1 MMKTD
6 TIAAVATGALSAG
19 ISIVRVS
26 GSSAISSVDG
36 IFVAKNKGKKLCD
49 RPSHTMI
56 YGDIV
61 DNGEVIDE
69 VLVSVMKAPNTY
81 TKEDVVEI
89 NCHGGVYI
97 TIRILETVLKTGIR
111 LAEPGEFTK
120 RAFLNGRID
129 LSQAEAVIDL
139 INSSNNE
146 AARNSVL
153 QLKGSLKDK
162 IIALRDSI
170 LHDTSYIEA
179 ALDDP
184 EHIDLTGFS
193 DVLRN
198 NTTENI
204 NVISKLL
211 SGFEN
216 GMIIKN
222 GIKTV
227 ILGKPNAGKSTLLN
241 SLAGAERAIVTDI
254 PGTTRDT
261 LEETVNLDGVTL
273 RIVDT
278 AGIHE
283 TEDKVEKI
291 GVEKAITESES
302 ADLCI
307 FVADSTKPLDDD
319 DLRIIKMIRSRKALF
334 LLNKSDLDP
343 VLSAK
348 ELSDV
353 SGKPVITVS
362 AKNEEGL
369 DKLSEAV
376 KEMFSLGVSDRNE
389 EVFIT
394 KVRHKELLESAKDS
408 LLEVIKSIDAG
419 MPEDFFSI
427 DLLNAYKSLGEIIGE
442 EIEDDLADRIFKE
455 FCMGK

>member
-1 MMKTD
+1 MDKD

-19 ISIVRVS
+19 ISIVRIS
-26 GSSAISSVDG
+26 GSSAISSVDS
-36 IFVAKNKGKKLCD
+36 IFVAKKKGKKLCD
-49 RPSHTMI
+49 RPSHTMT

-61 DNGEVIDE
+61 DNGEAIDE

-97 TIRILETVLKTGIR
+97 TKRILETVLKTGIR

-139 INSSNNE
+139 INASNNE

-153 QLKGSLKDK
+153 QLKGSLKEK
-162 IIALRDSI
+162 IVLLRDSI
-170 LHDTSYIEA
+170 LHDTSFIEA

-193 DVLRN
+193 DTLRE

-204 NVISKLL
+204 DVISKLI

-241 SLAGAERAIVTDI
+241 SLAGADRAIVTDI

-283 TEDKVEKI
+283 TDDKVEKI
-291 GVEKAITESES
+291 GVEKAINEAET

-307 FVADSTKPLDDD
+307 FVADSTKQLDEDD
-319 DLRIIKMIRSRKALF
+319 KRIIEMIRDRKSLF
-334 LLNKSDLDP
+334 LLNKSDLNP

-348 ELSDV
+348 ELSDFA
-353 SGKPVITVS
+353 GKPVITIS
-362 AKNEEGL
+362 AKNEDGL
-369 DKLSEAV
+369 DMVSKAV

-389 EVFIT
+389 EIYIT
-394 KVRHKELLESAKDS
+394 KVRHKELLESAKES

-427 DLLNAYKSLGEIIGE
+427 DLINAYKSLGEIIGE